1 LPTKRGIDLEQAF
14 QANRPETQGFTMY
27 TALRTL
33 LLSILVLW
41 GPGFTAHAAE
51 FNEGQRKE
59 MESIIRDYL
68 LANPHLL
75 REMGQLLEQKEK
87 LAEDAQRK
95 GALVSNAD
103 QIFRDETDFVV
114 GNPNGKVTMVEFFD
128 YNCGWCKKGF
138 PEVLALLESDKDLRF
153 VLKEFPIFGGDSDYA
168 AQAAIASNKQGKYW
182 DLHVAMM
189 SYEGKIT
196 KEAVDEIAAAQGL
209 DRIRLKKDME
219 SPETAG
225 ILERNRNLAQSL
237 GINGTPAFII
247 DDKLVPGYL
256 PKAEL
261 ASAINDV
268 RANGGCSLC

>member
-1 LPTKRGIDLEQAF
+1 MCAF
-14 QANRPETQGFTMY
+14 
-27 TALRTL
+27 LRTL

-41 GPGFTAHAAE
+41 SLGSSAHAAE
-51 FNEGQRKE
+51 FNDGQRKE
-59 MESIIRDYL
+59 MEAIIKDYL
-68 LANPHLL
+68 LANPDLL

-87 LAEDAQRK
+87 LAEDTQRK
-95 GALVSNAD
+95 GALVANAD
-103 QIFRDETDFVV
+103 QIFRDGTDFVV
-114 GNPNGKVTMVEFFD
+114 NPNGKVTMVEFFD

-138 PEVLALLESDKDLRF
+138 PEVLALIESDKDLRI

-196 KEAVDEIAAAQGL
+196 KGAVDEIAAAQGL
-209 DRIRLKKDME
+209 DMTRLKKDME
-219 SPETAG
+219 SPETAS

-237 GINGTPAFII
+237 AINGTPAFII

-268 RANGGCSLC
+268 RAKGGCSLC

>member
-1 LPTKRGIDLEQAF
+1 
-14 QANRPETQGFTMY
+14 MY
-27 TALRTL
+27 AALRTL
-33 LLSILVLW
+33 LLSVLMLW
-41 GPGFTAHAAE
+41 SFGFTAHAAE
-51 FNEGQRKE
+51 FNDGQRKE

-68 LANPHLL
+68 LANPDLL

-103 QIFRDETDFVV
+103 QIFRDGTDFVV

-138 PEVLALLESDKDLRF
+138 PEVLALIESDKDLRF

-182 DLHVAMM
+182 DLHVAMF
-189 SYEGKIT
+189 SHEGKIT
-196 KEAVDEIAAAQGL
+196 KEAVDELAAAQGI
-209 DRIRLKKDME
+209 DMARLKKDME

-237 GINGTPAFII
+237 AINGTPAFII

-268 RANGGCSLC
+268 RAKGGCSLC

>member
-1 LPTKRGIDLEQAF
+1 LPTKTGIDPEQAF
-14 QANRPETQGFTMY
+14 QANSPETQGFTMY
-27 TALRTL
+27 AAVRTL

-41 GPGFTAHAAE
+41 GLGFTVHAAE

-68 LANPHLL
+68 LANPDLL
-75 REMGQLLEQKEK
+75 REMGQLLEQKER

-103 QIFRDETDFVV
+103 QIFRDGTDFVA

-138 PEVLALLESDKDLRF
+138 SEVLALIESDKDLRF

-168 AQAAIASNKQGKYW
+168 AQAAIAASKQGKYW
-182 DLHVAMM
+182 DLHVAMF
-189 SYEGKIT
+189 SHEGKVT
-196 KEAVDEIAAAQGL
+196 KEIVDELAAALGI
-209 DRIRLKKDME
+209 DMARLKKDME

-237 GINGTPAFII
+237 AINGTPAFII

-256 PKAEL
+256 PKTEL

-268 RANGGCSLC
+268 RAKGGCSLC